1 MQFPS
6 FTRLFHPS
14 FAASVYVIQFCL
26 TLWKNRS
33 VAAKRPTQWFSELLT
48 FCYFPGSGKIK
59 FSTHSFLSSW
69 QSKHVHNLHRLH
81 QLIVHEILIT
91 KSCFEPSCKTNMY
104 YSHKKGFFFL
114 QSDSFSPFQSMSEL
128 LFGKIQWCILL
139 YTCVLLTLGPHW
151 NQEMLRALED
161 IFSLSASPSGMRY
174 WSEHQYKL
182 YFRNIRENN
191 AGFPSGMS
199 YSPMSI
205 LLQVDWIIFLES
217 SYQKYN

>member
-1 MQFPS
+1 MS
-6 FTRLFHPS
+6 SNSVWLFERTEVLQQKDQH
-14 FAASVYVIQFCL
+14 
-26 TLWKNRS
+26 N
-33 VAAKRPTQWFSELLT
+33 
-48 FCYFPGSGKIK
+48 G
-59 FSTHSFLSSW
+59 FLSCWHSVTSLDLEKLSSPHILFCPLDS
-69 QSKHVHNLHRLH
+69 QSMFTIY
-81 QLIVHEILIT
+81 IVHEILIT
-91 KSCFEPSCKTNMY
+91 KSCFEPSCKINMY
-104 YSHKKGFFFL
+104 YSHKKGLFFL